1 MAPSVPLIVVGAVK
15 DRLTMVMISLIGGDF
30 VQGFVW
36 SFDMAM
42 KAVPRHDLGVYAI
55 GGIIR

>member
-1 MAPSVPLIVVGAVK
+1 
-15 DRLTMVMISLIGGDF
+15 MVTISLIGRDF

-42 KAVPRHDLGVYAI
+42 KASARHDLGVYAI